1 MREQDISDKEIDPH
15 YKQMLKYPDTPNSW
29 YFLVFLLSF
38 IVALVVIY
46 KSDSTLPW
54 WGFIISLLL
63 ATISILFFGA
73 LSAITGLGVNLQTF
87 IQMIGGY
94 LHRGMP
100 VANMYFVLYS
110 YNTVGQAQLL
120 LGDLKIAQCAHV
132 SIEIDPHYKQMLK
145 YPDAPNS
152 WYFLVFLLSFIVA
165 LVVIYKSDST
175 LPW

>member
-1 MREQDISDKEIDPH
+1 MTLSSIKQTWANFDWKVWQADGMREQDIDNKEIDPH
-15 YKQMLKYPDTPNSW
+15 YKQMLKYPDAPDSW

-73 LSAITGLGVNLQTF
+73 LFAITGLGF
-87 IQMIGGY
+87 IIQPFVQMIGGY
-94 LHRGMP
+94 LHRGLP

-110 YNTVGQAQLL
+110 YNTVTQAQLL
-120 LGDLKIAQCAHV
+120 LRDLKIAQCAHV
-132 SIEIDPHYKQMLK
+132 SI
-145 YPDAPNS
+145 
-152 WYFLVFLLSFIVA
+152 VF
-165 LVVIYKSDST
+165 KDSN
-175 LPW
+175 LC